1 MFSGF
6 PLFFSYFTSSS
17 STYETYQPPPPVR
30 TISSFDQIVL
40 SSQRANPLVLCDI
53 DETLLRYQKTYN
65 DIWNEV
71 SLKYDRGRTQY
82 GMTRNMLES
91 SNQRYT
97 KIQYIAK
104 MEYDQYIQETPPVP
118 TDAEGFNRLL
128 LRVYM
133 LNGELKFVTARG
145 HLSQEFTRKHL
156 KQIGVNYDDFEIHYT
171 DATHK
176 GEYIKKNISFDGFND
191 IYFID
196 DLDSFID
203 NVQTHLPQIQCY
215 KFIAKPIPIPP
226 AETPTDPVA
235 PSSSTTFMPFSIT
248 R

>member
-1 MFSGF
+1 MWSGF
-6 PLFFSYFTSSS
+6 PLFYSYFSSAETGYH
-17 STYETYQPPPPVR
+17 TYRPPPPIK
-30 TISSFDQIVL
+30 TISSFDQVEL
-40 SSQRANPLVLCDI
+40 SLRGKPLILCDI
-53 DETLLRYQKTYN
+53 DNTLLRYNKEYHHVYA
-65 DIWNEV
+65 DVEK
-71 SLKYDRGRTQY
+71 KYDRGMTQY

-104 MEYDQYIQETPPVP
+104 MEYDQYIQETPPIP

-145 HLSQEFTRKHL
+145 RLSKEFTRKHF
-156 KQIGVNYDDFEIHYT
+156 KQIGVNYDDFDIHYT

-176 GEYIKKNISFDGFND
+176 GEYIKKNISLEGYND

-203 NVQTHLPQIQCY
+203 NVQSHLPQIQCY
-215 KFIAKPIPIPP
+215 KFVAKPMSTPNEP
-226 AETPTDPVA
+226 AAPYSATPVI
-235 PSSSTTFMPFSIT
+235 PFSIT